1 MIRAFDAVSLPL
13 LRWLDPE
20 DAHRL
25 AIQGLRL
32 LPPARPR
39 ADDSKLAVRA
49 FGLNFPNPI
58 GMAAGFDKNAEAPDG
73 LLRLGF
79 GFVEIGT
86 VTPQPQIGNP
96 RPRLFRLERDEA
108 VVNRMGF
115 NNDGAEAVLRRL
127 AARAHQGGIVGVNVG
142 ANKDTADRVADW
154 HVKLIEIFAPVA
166 SYFTVNVSSPNTPG
180 LRNLQQAAALDD
192 LLAKVIDARERVRQ
206 NSGDS
211 PVLLKIAPDPPVLA
225 ELDDVVQIAR
235 SRRVDG
241 MIVANTTLARP
252 STLREQA
259 RAKEQGGLS
268 GRPLF
273 RLSTRMV
280 AETYVRVEGAFPL
293 VGVGG
298 IDTGGA
304 ALTKIRAGASLI
316 QLYSSLVYK
325 GLGLV
330 DDIKIDLAS
339 TLLRTGRGSPLSRKS
354 SAPTRRPSR
363 PRTGPGLVQPYANGS
378 RRAALPALRTMRVWR
393 RVLIPEERRL
403 RRVLERGPE
412 SASPNALQLD
422 HHPIT
427 GRRIVERVQPPKH
440 VVAHM
445 GQYQLLRVD
454 LGQMGLE
461 RFQAEV
467 VLDDLV
473 VIIRLGDEQISAA
486 RRRNQRFRPFGV
498 GAVGDDAALGLDAI
512 GEERSAGFAMH
523 HGKGRHLYRA
533 ERAGF
538 FGLERDDGEIE
549 ALFRFGGMLEQRFH
563 HLREPRFDS
572 LWTCDHKRAG
582 PA

>member
-1 MIRAFDAVSLPL
+1 VIRAFDAFSLPL
-13 LRWLDPE
+13 LRWFDPE

-32 LPPARPR
+32 LPPMRPR
-39 ADDSKLAVRA
+39 PDDPKLAVRA

-58 GMAAGFDKNAEAPDG
+58 GMAAGFDKSAEAPDA

-86 VTPQPQIGNP
+86 VTPKPQVGNP

-127 AARAHQGGIVGVNVG
+127 AGRAHLGGIVGVNVG
-142 ANKDTADRVADW
+142 ANKDSADRVADY
-154 HVKLIEIFAPVA
+154 VKLIEIFAPVA

-211 PVLLKIAPDPPVLA
+211 PVLLKIAPDLSLS

-235 SRRVDG
+235 SRRIDG
-241 MIVANTTLARP
+241 MIVGNTTLARP
-252 STLREQA
+252 STLREQS

-268 GRPLF
+268 GRSLF

-280 AETYVRVEGAFPL
+280 AETYVRAEGAFPL

-316 QLYSSLVYK
+316 QLYSSLIYK

-330 DDIKIDLAS
+330 DDIKNDLAS
-339 TLLRTGRGSPLSRKS
+339 TLLRTGRDSLSE
-354 SAPTRRPSR
+354 
-363 PRTGPGLVQPYANGS
+363 
-378 RRAALPALRTMRVWR
+378 
-393 RVLIPEERRL
+393 I
-403 RRVLERGPE
+403 
-412 SASPNALQLD
+412 
-422 HHPIT
+422 
-427 GRRIVERVQPPKH
+427 
-440 VVAHM
+440 
-445 GQYQLLRVD
+445 
-454 LGQMGLE
+454 
-461 RFQAEV
+461 
-467 VLDDLV
+467 
-473 VIIRLGDEQISAA
+473 
-486 RRRNQRFRPFGV
+486 V
-498 GAVGDDAALGLDAI
+498 GADAATI
-512 GEERSAGFAMH
+512 T
-523 HGKGRHLYRA
+523 A
-533 ERAGF
+533 E
-538 FGLERDDGEIE
+538 DW
-549 ALFRFGGMLEQRFH
+549 
-563 HLREPRFDS
+563 PV
-572 LWTCDHKRAG
+572 
-582 PA
+582 